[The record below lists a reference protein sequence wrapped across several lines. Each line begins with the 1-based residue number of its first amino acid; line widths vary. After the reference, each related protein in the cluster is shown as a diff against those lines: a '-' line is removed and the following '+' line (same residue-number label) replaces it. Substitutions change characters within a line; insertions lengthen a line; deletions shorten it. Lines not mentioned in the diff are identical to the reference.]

1 MVYNIRYSCPGIF
14 HRILLKFRLIW
25 GLFKKYFINLISCV
39 SKRVVMS
46 LIKYIERL
54 RRIDSLIC
62 MMATGTPEEFAEKLG
77 IRRSTLFQSLQEMR
91 EMGVNI
97 KYSCIRQSY
106 YYTDNR
112 RIKIKLENIFPEKS
126 DLDKVSINREY

>member
-1 MVYNIRYSCPGIF
+1 
-14 HRILLKFRLIW
+14 
-25 GLFKKYFINLISCV
+25 
-39 SKRVVMS
+39 MS

-54 RRIDSLIC
+54 RRIDSLIS

-77 IRRSTLFQSLQEMR
+77 LRRSTLFQSLQEMR

-106 YYTDNR
+106 YYADNR
-112 RIKIKLENIFPEKS
+112 RIKVKLENTLPEKNDTEKIS
-126 DLDKVSINREY
+126 VSRER